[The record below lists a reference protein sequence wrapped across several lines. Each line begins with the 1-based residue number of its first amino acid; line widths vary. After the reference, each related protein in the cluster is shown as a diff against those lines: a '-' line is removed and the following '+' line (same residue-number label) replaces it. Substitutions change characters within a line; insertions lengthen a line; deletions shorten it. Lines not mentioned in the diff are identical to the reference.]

1 MLKAELQDRI
11 RTAILAAQEDEEIT
25 FTTLPE
31 IIVERPD
38 QAAHGDFATGIA
50 LKLARSV
57 RMNPL
62 QLAHIIVR
70 HLGEM
75 PEIESISVAAPGF
88 INFTL
93 RPSWLQG
100 LTDTILSDPIA
111 YGDLNLGSG
120 TRLQIEFVSANP
132 TGPLHVGHGRG
143 AVLGST
149 LANVLSAAGYKVDR
163 EYYLNDIGNQIHT
176 FGRSLYVRYRQSL
189 GDDLEM
195 PSEGYMGDYVR
206 DLAQTLVDT
215 YGDRFATTDDEDKAI
230 QALSELGTK
239 LMVDAIKEDLARLNV
254 VFDSWFSEQ
263 SLHDSGEYERAMT
276 LLRDNGLV
284 TERENAVWFES
295 SLMGE
300 DKDSVLVRTDG
311 SPTYFASDIA
321 YHYDKLI
328 NRAYDWVIDIW
339 GADHQGHIPRMKA
352 VVKALGQ
359 DPERLTVITCQLVSL
374 RRGEEIVRASKRS
387 GDVVTLRELIDEVGP
402 DACRYNFLS
411 RSADS
416 QMDFDIELAKK
427 QSADNP
433 VYYVQYAHARIASIL
448 RGAVERGVVQGDADV
463 CLLKEQ
469 AEMDLLRALSR
480 FPEVIDTVARTLQ
493 PHHLPYYAQEL
504 ATVFHAFYKQ
514 CRVLTED
521 HPMTQARLR
530 LVLATKAVL
539 VRTLDLMGVSAP
551 EEM

>member
-1 MLKAELQDRI
+1 MLKAELQERI

-31 IIVERPD
+31 VIVERPD
-38 QAAHGDFATGIA
+38 QATHGDFASGIA

-88 INFTL
+88 INFTV
-93 RPSWLQG
+93 RPAWLQS
-100 LTDTILSDPIA
+100 LTDAIMADPVA
-111 YGDLNLGSG
+111 YGDLNLGKG
-120 TRLQIEFVSANP
+120 TRVQIEFVSANP

-149 LANVLSAAGYKVDR
+149 LANVFSAAGYQVER
-163 EYYLNDIGNQIHT
+163 EYYLNDIGNQIRT
-176 FGRSLYVRYRQSL
+176 FGRSLYVRYRQTL
-189 GDDLEM
+189 GDDIEM
-195 PSEGYMGDYVR
+195 PSEGYMGDYVL
-206 DLAQTLVDT
+206 DLAQKLVDT
-215 YGDRFATTDDEDKAI
+215 YGDQFATMDDEDKAVR
-230 QALSELGTK
+230 ALSELGTK
-239 LMVDAIKEDLARLNV
+239 LMVDSIKEDLARLNV
-254 VFDSWFSEQ
+254 VFDSWFSEK
-263 SLHDSGEYERAMT
+263 SLHDSGEYERVMA

-300 DKDSVLVRTDG
+300 DKDSVLIRTDG

-328 NRAYDWVIDIW
+328 NRAYEWVIDIW

-359 DPERLTVITCQLVSL
+359 DPEKLTVLTCQLVSL
-374 RRGEEIVRASKRS
+374 RRGEEIVKASKRS
-387 GDVVTLRELIDEVGP
+387 GDVVTLRELINEVGP

-411 RSADS
+411 RSTDS

-448 RGAVERGVVQGDADV
+448 RGAAERGVVQGEADV

-469 AEMDLLRALSR
+469 AEMDLLRALLK

-504 ATVFHAFYKQ
+504 ATAFHAFYKQ

-539 VRTLDLMGVSAP
+539 VRTLNLMGVSAP

>member
-1 MLKAELQDRI
+1 MLKAELQERI
-11 RTAILAAQEDEEIT
+11 RTAILAAQEDDEIT

-38 QAAHGDFATGIA
+38 QVAHGDFATGIA

-75 PEIESISVAAPGF
+75 PEMESISVAAPGF
-88 INFTL
+88 INFTV

-100 LTDTILSDPIA
+100 LTDTILVDPVA
-111 YGDLNLGSG
+111 YGDLDLGCDA
-120 TRLQIEFVSANP
+120 RIQIEFVSANP

-149 LANVLSAAGYKVDR
+149 LANVLSAAGYQVDR
-163 EYYLNDIGNQIHT
+163 EYYLNDIGNQIRT
-176 FGRSLYVRYRQSL
+176 FGRSLYVRYRQTL

-206 DLAQTLVDT
+206 ELAQTLVDT
-215 YGDRFATTDDEDKAI
+215 YGDRFATMDDEDKAI
-230 QALSELGTK
+230 QTLSELGTK
-239 LMVDAIKEDLARLNV
+239 LMVEAIKEDLARLNV

-263 SLHDSGEYERAMT
+263 SLHDSGEYERVMA
-276 LLRDNGLV
+276 LLRDSGMV

-300 DKDSVLVRTDG
+300 DKDSVLIRTDG

-359 DPERLTVITCQLVSL
+359 DPEKLTVLTCQLVSL
-374 RRGEEIVRASKRS
+374 RRGEEIVKASKRS
-387 GDVVTLRELIDEVGP
+387 GDVVTLRELINEVGP

-416 QMDFDIELAKK
+416 QMDFDIELAKR

-448 RGAVERGVVQGDADV
+448 RGAVERGVVQGEADV

>member
-1 MLKAELQDRI
+1 MLKAELQERI

-31 IIVERPD
+31 VIVERPD
-38 QAAHGDFATGIA
+38 QATHGDFASGIA

-88 INFTL
+88 INFTV
-93 RPSWLQG
+93 RPAWLQS
-100 LTDTILSDPIA
+100 LTDAIMADPVA
-111 YGDLNLGSG
+111 YGDLNLGKG
-120 TRLQIEFVSANP
+120 TRVQIEFVSANP

-149 LANVLSAAGYKVDR
+149 LANVFSAAGYQVER
-163 EYYLNDIGNQIHT
+163 EYYLNDIGNQIRT
-176 FGRSLYVRYRQSL
+176 FGRSLYVRYRQTL
-189 GDDLEM
+189 GDDIEM
-195 PSEGYMGDYVR
+195 PSEGYMGDYVL
-206 DLAQTLVDT
+206 DLAQKLVDT
-215 YGDRFATTDDEDKAI
+215 YGDQFATMDDEDKAVR
-230 QALSELGTK
+230 ALSELGTK
-239 LMVDAIKEDLARLNV
+239 LMVDSIKEDLARLNV
-254 VFDSWFSEQ
+254 VFDSWFSEK
-263 SLHDSGEYERAMT
+263 SLHDSGEYERVMA

-300 DKDSVLVRTDG
+300 DKDSVLIRTDG

-328 NRAYDWVIDIW
+328 NRAYEWVIDIW

-359 DPERLTVITCQLVSL
+359 DPEKLTVLTCQLVSL
-374 RRGEEIVRASKRS
+374 RRGEEIVKASKRS
-387 GDVVTLRELIDEVGP
+387 GDVVTLRELINEVGP

-448 RGAVERGVVQGDADV
+448 RGAAERGVVQGEADV

-469 AEMDLLRALSR
+469 AEMDLLRALLK

-504 ATVFHAFYKQ
+504 ATAFHAFYKQ

-539 VRTLDLMGVSAP
+539 VRTLNLMGVSAP